1 MNGLGYGSRQREI
14 YHVPE
19 QRPDSD
25 LVKGLVIPTIITKMG
40 IKLNKQTYDSHDA
53 IPCLEFQVA

>member
-1 MNGLGYGSRQREI
+1 MNLVMKVDS

-25 LVKGLVIPTIITKMG
+25 LVKGLVIPTIITKIG
-40 IKLNKQTYDSHDA
+40 IKIHVMLHRAWNSRLFRF
-53 IPCLEFQVA
+53 CVN

>member
-1 MNGLGYGSRQREI
+1 M
-14 YHVPE
+14 PE

-40 IKLNKQTYDSHDA
+40 IKLNKQTYDSRDA
-53 IPCLEFQVA
+53 TPCLEFQVA